1 MQSLF
6 HSWATEGTL
15 SLCDEI
21 PYCTPE
27 AHAAFVSGPSLR
39 KVNRQPADHY
49 FRQRE
54 LPNFQVEGTT
64 SSGTVVV
71 ISNVPDRKMSEAEAR
86 SWSQALC
93 LCGQGLR
100 LHLQA
105 LHIVAVN
112 SDGPCHIDWKA
123 CEEWLL
129 AASVVFLKAP
139 FCEADLVYTWH
150 VPAPGRALAGA
161 CQHTCFIVALDLP
174 NKPASCWLSRKL
186 ASKEKPGPKKGVFRT
201 LQPGKPRR

>member
-39 KVNRQPADHY
+39 KVNRHPADHY
-49 FRQRE
+49 FKQCE
-54 LPNFQVEGTT
+54 LPNFQIQGTT
-64 SSGTVVV
+64 SRGTVVV

-112 SDGPCHIDWKA
+112 SDGPCHIDWRA

-139 FCEADLVYTWH
+139 FCEADLGVH
-150 VPAPGRALAGA
+150 MA
-161 CQHTCFIVALDLP
+161 C
-174 NKPASCWLSRKL
+174 SCS
-186 ASKEKPGPKKGVFRT
+186 G
-201 LQPGKPRR
+201 